1 MRFLSIPIRLPLLLW
16 VLLVLVLIHSQAE
29 RFAVAAAQVGSST
42 SGEKSEE
49 GNLPTSPPPDFF
61 FACSGGQF
69 DVIRTSLEQ
78 HPSWVNSRTQQGE
91 SCLHLTGIYGHSQI
105 TRLLLVNGADPNIR
119 STYEEGLRMH
129 PLSWNVY
136 GGHYDNVQLL
146 LEYGADVNLDFDG
159 MGSSRSSKGTDEE
172 KNDVAVT
179 ALDIAIAL
187 TKNEQDVDERFVK
200 IEQLLR
206 KHGGITIE
214 EVRRKKSTEESDHV
228 KDDEL

>member
-1 MRFLSIPIRLPLLLW
+1 MRFLSITIRLPLILRALL
-16 VLLVLVLIHSQAE
+16 LLVLLHSQTE
-29 RFAVAAAQVGSST
+29 RLAVGAAQAGSST
-42 SGEKSEE
+42 SAEKSEKE
-49 GNLPTSPPPDFF
+49 PTSPPPEFF
-61 FACSGGQF
+61 FACSGGQY
-69 DVIRTSLEQ
+69 DEIRTSLEQ

-105 TRLLLVNGADPNIR
+105 TRLLLDNGADPNVR

-136 GGHYDNVQLL
+136 GGHYDNIQLL

-159 MGSSRSSKGTDEE
+159 MGSSSSSKESDDE
-172 KNDVAVT
+172 KNDIAVT

-187 TKNEQDVDERFVK
+187 TKNEKDVDERFVK

-206 KHGGITIE
+206 KHGGMTIE
-214 EVRRKKSTEESDHV
+214 EVRRKKSAEKSDHV
-228 KDDEL
+228 KDYEL